1 MLLQQISPRSLCVLL
16 LTKPFAF
23 DPSMIR
29 ISMHT
34 LKLDWL
40 NLSLY
45 RPGKFSVRRSSDVG
59 YDDFPESLDCN
70 FHEDVWSILGDVDD
84 VYA

>member
-1 MLLQQISPRSLCVLL
+1 MLLQKISPRSLCVLL

-29 ISMHT
+29 TSMHT

-40 NLSLY
+40 NLY
-45 RPGKFSVRRSSDVG
+45 RLGKFSVRRIRSSDVG